1 VLDVRADGLG
11 KAPQDALALPRFET
25 PPGTALEARPR
36 RSDGGIDIGR
46 RAARHLGDGAAVD
59 RAHVLEHV
67 PVRRRHRAAADDGPA
82 FGLQGRREA
91 LPGAPV
97 APDGGG
103 THRVAASTVAAAP
116 AA

>member
-1 VLDVRADGLG
+1 MLEVRADGLG
-11 KAPQDALALPRFET
+11 KTPQDALALPRFET

-36 RSDGGIDIGR
+36 SSDRGIDIGR
-46 RAARHLGDGAAVD
+46 RAARHLGYGAAVD
-59 RAHVLEHV
+59 RAYVLEHA
-67 PVRRRHRAAADDGPA
+67 PIGGLHGAAVDHGTA

-103 THRVAASTVAAAP
+103 THGVEASTVALAP